1 MIDSQTPEDV
11 WSEILSRRPARI
23 RRVFLSLDASSQQEV
38 LAHLFR
44 MTTNAGWQDVQ
55 IASAAFAL
63 KTINAI
69 SNG

>member
-1 MIDSQTPEDV
+1 
-11 WSEILSRRPARI
+11 
-23 RRVFLSLDASSQQEV
+23 LDASSQQEV

-69 SNG
+69 GNG